1 MIADVIPS
9 TVAGFVLGA
18 IFMSLALR
26 RIPRA
31 TANARWLKLVVFF
44 VIVHAVLGVA
54 ALGRPWI
61 TALASS
67 IVGAGVLE
75 LRNAWQRMLP
85 PRPRGV
91 WPVYVFAATL
101 AVFASWWLPPP
112 VFAFLFLVTA
122 ASDGFSQVVGQL
134 IGRRRLAPR
143 ISAAK
148 TIEGLLGG
156 LVAAVSVALLT
167 YDSLGLATPL
177 HAAAIALVTGFA
189 GLAGDLSASWVKRR
203 AGLKDYSKAL
213 PGQGGFLDRFDS
225 LLGALALVG
234 PALVLTG
241 V

>member
-1 MIADVIPS
+1 MIADVAAI
-9 TVAGFVLGA
+9 TVPGFVLGA
-18 IFMSLALR
+18 IFMALAHR

-31 TANARWLKLVVFF
+31 TANARWLKFVVFF
-44 VIVHAVLGVA
+44 AIVHGVLGVA

-61 TALASS
+61 TALVSV

-75 LRNAWQRMLP
+75 LRNAWQKMLP

-91 WPVYVFAATL
+91 WPVYISAATFAAF
-101 AVFASWWLPPP
+101 VSWWLPPEI
-112 VFAFLFLVTA
+112 FAFLFLVTA

-134 IGRRRLAPR
+134 FGRRKLAPR

-156 LVAAVSVALLT
+156 LVAAVSVALLAH
-167 YDSLGLATPL
+167 DSLGLATPL
-177 HAAAIALVTGFA
+177 HGAAIALATGVA

-203 AGLKDYSKAL
+203 AGLKDYSRAL

-225 LLGALALVG
+225 LLGALAVIG
-234 PALVLTG
+234 PALVLAG